1 MGRFLFADRATWYFG
16 GDRDIDWVG
25 TGEREAFA
33 AFLRRSSF
41 CVRDSGLNLLVW
53 KALLGVLGA
62 VGSTGFGCDAF
73 DRFEG
78 RMGFGSGGCALSLSV
93 TASAAARSA
102 ARCACC
108 DVDGASEDAFGG
120 NEGFDEALG
129 EVEVCKDGS
138 TCCEISY
145 GGSIWTGKAYAQTGI
160 VLRSRSASVG
170 GMRRLWGLPAAATE
184 TSKGLCV
191 ALGYWTA
198 NII

>member
-129 EVEVCKDGS
+129 EVEVCKDGCS
-138 TCCEISY
+138 DWNRVAVEKRKC
-145 GGSIWTGKAYAQTGI
+145 W
-160 VLRSRSASVG
+160 RH
-170 GMRRLWGLPAAATE
+170 AT
-184 TSKGLCV
+184 
-191 ALGYWTA
+191 ALGAASGRNRDIKGVMRGIGILDGQYNITTA
-198 NII
+198 N